1 MIFKNKEYYIYFII
15 TIIVRALSSI
25 PITYFD
31 DAFITFRYARNF
43 AEGLGFVYNPG
54 EQVLGVTGPLWGLV
68 ITPFFLI
75 SNNAEFLVLIFNIF
89 IESAIVLI
97 TAKYIFGKQNT
108 IPFLFFLLFYLLSP
122 ITARINIGSM
132 EMNLFILLSLTA
144 LILFNREKILHAIS
158 LSAILVFIRPE
169 GVVLLF
175 VLLAY
180 LLFYKRDYALF
191 IKSLLISIILLSIP
205 LFVQY
210 FYYGSILPQSII
222 AKSGIEAQP
231 FFVVVR
237 DFLFSDALC
246 IISIPFLVIGIFVK
260 KDHFHKILFVWAGLF
275 FLSYLIRRP
284 LVWTWYPA
292 LVHYVMFVFASY
304 GINILITK
312 LNIIRFFDKEY
323 TKLALFIFVILTWI
337 VIAIKFGES
346 PVEKNIYKPMTEFG
360 MQEKFKGKT
369 IMASDIG
376 IVGYSFPESYII
388 DTEGLISPGVHFTDS
403 YKTKILKFDPD
414 YISVI
419 AIRKNLELFKND
431 SIISESYIPIRRFSI
446 TGKTELYPNPEYLPD
461 GWAQDYILF
470 RKK

>member
-1 MIFKNKEYYIYFII
+1 MIFRNKDYYIYFVI
-15 TIIVRALSSI
+15 TIIARALSAI

-31 DAFITFRYARNF
+31 DAFITFRYARNL
-43 AEGLGFVYNPG
+43 AEGFGFVFNPG
-54 EQVLGVTGPLWGLV
+54 EQVLSVTGPLWGLI

-75 SNNAEFLVLIFNIF
+75 SNNAEFLVLIFNIL
-89 IESAIVLI
+89 IEAAIVFV
-97 TAKYIFGKQNT
+97 TAKYLFGKDNT
-108 IPFLFFLLFYLLSP
+108 IPFLFFLIFYLISP

-132 EMNLFILLSLTA
+132 EMNLFILLSITA
-144 LILFNREKILHAIS
+144 LILFNREKILYGIS

-180 LLFYKRDYALF
+180 LLFYKRNNALF
-191 IKSLLISIILLSIP
+191 FKSLILSLILISIPLLIQ
-205 LFVQY
+205 FY
-210 FYYGSILPQSII
+210 YYGSILPQSVI

-231 FFVVVR
+231 FFVVVNN
-237 DFLFSDALC
+237 FLFSDALC
-246 IISIPFLVIGIFVK
+246 IISLPFFIIGILLK
-260 KDHFHKILFVWAGLF
+260 KDRFHKILIIWAGLF

-292 LVHYVMFVFASY
+292 LVHYVMFIFASY
-304 GINILITK
+304 GINKLITK

-323 TKLALFIFVILTWI
+323 IRFTLYIFIILLWI
-337 VIAIKFGES
+337 IIAIKFGES
-346 PVEKNIYKPMTEFG
+346 PVENDIYRPMAEYG
-360 MQEKFKGKT
+360 KQEEFKGKS

-376 IVGYSFPESYII
+376 IVGYAFPDSYII
-388 DTEGLISPGVHFTDS
+388 DTEGLVSPKVVFSDS

-419 AIRKNLELFKND
+419 AIRKNIELFKND
-431 SIISESYIPIRRFSI
+431 SILSASYIPIRRFSI
-446 TGKTELYPNPEYLPD
+446 QGEKELYPNPEHLTD

-470 RKK
+470 KKK